1 MAAGFS
7 IKAENIEEF
16 RKRMNEYAKE
26 HLTEEDCIPVLD
38 IEEVIP
44 VEKLTVDF
52 VKSLDLLEPC
62 GCDNPKPLFASNNI
76 FVETARYIGADKRHF
91 KCQLGKNSDLID
103 AIFWG
108 AGEPQPCRAG
118 DNINIVFE
126 PEIHEWYGEHVQ
138 LICKDIRVDKK
149 RIITRDFLADVY
161 RKIRSILREPRLA
174 EDVKRLLTEG
184 TGFDAADIDIAL
196 AVFEELRL
204 ISRYNFDDEEFYQ
217 FQMVNKKMDL
227 LSSSVYR
234 RHMR

>member
-1 MAAGFS
+1 MKTVKTPAGIFTINKVKIPSAYTCAAEQKIEYIS
-7 IKAENIEEF
+7 ENHVQIITMNQAVSFGDQILSPRICQSCMNPEKITIYPLEIEYFGEKVF
-16 RKRMNEYAKE
+16 FKDHYSVKE
-26 HLTEEDCIPVLD
+26 WKKGD
-38 IEEVIP
+38 
-44 VEKLTVDF
+44 
-52 VKSLDLLEPC
+52 
-62 GCDNPKPLFASNNI
+62 PL
-76 FVETARYIGADKRHF
+76 
-91 KCQLGKNSDLID
+91 
-103 AIFWG
+103 
-108 AGEPQPCRAG
+108 
-118 DNINIVFE
+118 

-204 ISRYNFDDEEFYQ
+204 ISRYNFDGEEFYQ

>member
-1 MAAGFS
+1 
-7 IKAENIEEF
+7 
-16 RKRMNEYAKE
+16 MN
-26 HLTEEDCIPVLD
+26 
-38 IEEVIP
+38 
-44 VEKLTVDF
+44 
-52 VKSLDLLEPC
+52 
-62 GCDNPKPLFASNNI
+62 
-76 FVETARYIGADKRHF
+76 
-91 KCQLGKNSDLID
+91 
-103 AIFWG
+103 
-108 AGEPQPCRAG
+108 
-118 DNINIVFE
+118 
-126 PEIHEWYGEHVQ
+126 GEHVQ

-204 ISRYNFDDEEFYQ
+204 ISRYNFDGEEFYQ